1 MAPDRFGRVITTIV
15 VAATAAASA
24 YLLAMGL
31 LDPGRLA
38 PGAGEPAA
46 RLLGSYQAVRT
57 VILVGALVALLL
69 WRAWGPLRLLL
80 ILNALAQLGDVVVAA
95 VHHRPPAQML
105 GPLCF
110 AVALAYAAYRL
121 AGPRPRRASGRVS
134 DPRRTALLFGAPRFK
149 RSPR

>member
-24 YLLAMGL
+24 YLLALGL
-31 LDPGRLA
+31 LGPARLA
-38 PGAGEPAA
+38 PGGGEPAA

-57 VILVGALVALLL
+57 VVLVGALVALLL
-69 WRAWGPLRLLL
+69 SRAWGPLRLVL
-80 ILNALAQLGDVVVAA
+80 ILNALAQLGDVIVAG
-95 VHHRPPAQML
+95 VYHRPLAQIL

-110 AVALAYAAYRL
+110 AAALAYVARRL
-121 AGPRPRRASGRVS
+121 AGPPTRRASGRVR
-134 DPRRTALLFGAPRFK
+134 DRGRTALLLGAPRFR